1 MKELLEYLGVRSL
14 EGAFSALP
22 RRAAGS
28 VGRSLGRAAY
38 AAGVRRRLVEGHL
51 RRAFPDRDDDWIE
64 RTALGCYRHFGAE
77 LASLAR
83 MARTAQAA
91 RPARAGGPAHTDGA
105 GTRGGDR
112 LVERTAGGD
121 RFREV
126 WTEATAGTGR
136 GALVVT
142 GHLGN
147 WELAGAAAAGL
158 GIPVSA
164 VVKGQRNQRVDRHLD
179 AVRRSLG
186 VEPIAM
192 RWAGRGVPAAL
203 DAGRAVAL
211 VADQDA
217 RDRGVVVPFLGRP
230 ASTFRGPAALA
241 LRHDV
246 PLLFGTMVREGDGWR
261 LGLEPVEA
269 ELARAPGEGSAG
281 APGEGS
287 TGAPGDESVRTLTRA
302 WVAKLE
308 REVRERPEQYFW
320 FHRRWKSIPAEE
332 GAARIRAAPD
342 G

>member
-14 EGAFSALP
+14 EGAFSVLP

-28 VGRSLGRAAY
+28 LGRGLGRAAY
-38 AAGVRRRLVEGHL
+38 AAGVRRRLVEGHI
-51 RRAFPDRDDDWIE
+51 RRAFPDRDGDWIE
-64 RTALGCYRHFGAE
+64 RTALDCYRHFGAE

-83 MARTAQAA
+83 I
-91 RPARAGGPAHTDGA
+91 ARAVHSDRTSRA
-105 GTRGGDR
+105 GSRPRER

-126 WTEATAGTGR
+126 WAEATAGTDR

-158 GIPVSA
+158 GIPISA
-164 VVKGQRNQRVDRHLD
+164 VVKGQRNQRVDRHLA

-186 VEPIAM
+186 VQPIAM
-192 RWAGRGVPAAL
+192 RWAGRGVPRAL
-203 DAGRAVAL
+203 DEGRAVAL

-246 PLLFGTMVREGDGWR
+246 PLLFGTMVREGDGWQ
-261 LGLEPVEA
+261 LGLEPVAA
-269 ELARAPGEGSAG
+269 EPSTAEPARPTGEGSVR
-281 APGEGS
+281 P
-287 TGAPGDESVRTLTRA
+287 TGDGPVRALTRA

-320 FHRRWKSIPAEE
+320 FHRRWKSAPAEE

>member
-28 VGRSLGRAAY
+28 VGRGLGRAAY
-38 AAGVRRRLVEGHL
+38 SAGVRRRLVEGHL

-91 RPARAGGPAHTDGA
+91 RAARDAQTDGPARTNGA
-105 GTRGGDR
+105 GTHGVDR

-121 RFREV
+121 RFRQV

-164 VVKGQRNQRVDRHLD
+164 VVKGQRNQRVDRHLA

-192 RWAGRGVPAAL
+192 RWAGRGVPTAL

-246 PLLFGTMVREGDGWR
+246 PLLFGTMVREGEGWR

-269 ELARAPGEGSAG
+269 ELARPTADGSAE
-281 APGEGS
+281 APADG
-287 TGAPGDESVRTLTRA
+287 SVRTLTRA

-320 FHRRWKSIPAEE
+320 FHRRWKSAPAEA

>member
-1 MKELLEYLGVRSL
+1 MKELLEYLGVRML

-28 VGRSLGRAAY
+28 VGRGLGRAAY
-38 AAGVRRRLVEGHL
+38 AAGVRRRLVEGHI

-83 MARTAQAA
+83 MARAA
-91 RPARAGGPAHTDGA
+91 RTARTARTPLTTRTDDRTRADGA
-105 GTRGGDR
+105 GSRGGGDR

-164 VVKGQRNQRVDRHLD
+164 VVKGQRNQRVDRHLA

-192 RWAGRGVPAAL
+192 RWAGRGVPKAL

-246 PLLFGTMVREGDGWR
+246 PLLFGTMVREGEGWR

-269 ELARAPGEGSAG
+269 ESSRPTDEGSVPATDDG
-281 APGEGS
+281 
-287 TGAPGDESVRTLTRA
+287 SVRALTRA

-320 FHRRWKSIPAEE
+320 FHRRWKSAPAEE
-332 GAARIRAAPD
+332 GAVRIRAAPD